1 MENRITKEEIEELK
15 LELKRTVSENRRRG
29 AIEFYMNCNLIDT
42 KSYRTKYQRDEMIAN
57 WLKSIKGLMASFHKF
72 HYIIKDVVLAEVK
85 QPYPKEEKQPI
96 TKIERSRRR
105 YVKPQPIRKKEPE
118 PEIVGFSRP
127 KAEYSNQR
135 GYDYV

>member
-1 MENRITKEEIEELK
+1 MESQITKEEIEELK
-15 LELKRTVSENRRRG
+15 LELKRIISKNTRKGS
-29 AIEFYMNCNLIDT
+29 IEFYMNCNLIDT

-85 QPYPKEEKQPI
+85 QPYPKEKKQPI

-118 PEIVGFSRP
+118 PETVGYIRH
-127 KAEYSNQR
+127 KGVYSNQR
-135 GYDYV
+135 LYDLV